1 MKIIYLS
8 FATPDD
14 PYLNTGCEIYRKRIP
29 HYIPFSH
36 EIIPPLKNT
45 KSLNEAQQKEK
56 EGEIL
61 LSKFNDSD
69 YVVLLDELGIQY
81 TSMDYSKFIQQRM
94 LSGIKRVIFVT
105 GGPYGFSDSVYRR
118 GNSKLALSKMTF
130 SHQMV
135 QLIFLEQL
143 YRALTILKGEP
154 YHH

>member
-14 PYLNTGCEIYRKRIP
+14 KYLTTGCEIYRNRIP
-29 HYIPFSH
+29 HYNAFNH
-36 EIIPPLKNT
+36 EIIPALKNT
-45 KSLNEAQQKEK
+45 KSLSENQQKEK
-56 EGEIL
+56 EGEII
-61 LSKFNDSD
+61 LSKIVDSD

-81 TSMDYSKFIQQRM
+81 TSVDFSKFVQQRM
-94 LSGIKRVIFVT
+94 LSGIKRVLFIT
-105 GGPYGFSDSVYRR
+105 GGPYGFSDAIYNR

-143 YRALTILKGEP
+143 YRALTILKNEP

>member
-14 PYLNTGCEIYRKRIP
+14 KYLITGCDIYKTRIP
-29 HYIPFSH
+29 HYTPFSH
-36 EIIPPLKNT
+36 EIIPALKNT
-45 KSLNEAQQKEK
+45 KSLSELQQKEK
-56 EGEIL
+56 EGEII
-61 LSKFNDSD
+61 LSKINDSD
-69 YVVLLDELGIQY
+69 YIILLDELGKEY
-81 TSMDYSKFIQQRM
+81 TSIQFSTFIQQRM
-94 LSGIKRVIFVT
+94 LSGVKRVFFIT
-105 GGPYGFSDSVYRR
+105 GGPYGFSESVYKRA
-118 GNSKLALSKMTF
+118 NSKLALSKMTF